1 MIVFYTGKLLL
12 FVSFNYDRYH
22 KIDIFA
28 ALSHYY
34 ADRIEKTNTDK
45 ITNNKAVWQN
55 HLTPNNT

>member
-1 MIVFYTGKLLL
+1 M

-28 ALSHYY
+28 ARSHYY
-34 ADRIEKTNTDK
+34 ADRIEKTNIDK
-45 ITNNKAVWQN
+45 MTNNKAVWQY